1 MAEVGDTGK
10 ETGQIVRLYADFAT
24 VQLGERAVQ
33 CVIRGKLFRADP
45 PAVGDFVRVEQA
57 GGRYVVAEMMPRKS
71 ALVRRAAGTTVEK
84 QVMIANIDQVLVVF
98 AAARPDP
105 HLATLDRFL
114 VVVEANDLQVR
125 IVINKIDLADRE
137 QTMHSFRPYSQAGY
151 SVHYTSVKT
160 GEGLNDLREALKG
173 KELALIGPS
182 GVGKSSLLNSLYPGL
197 DLKIGHISEA
207 YGKGRHTTVGGFLI
221 RLPDSASVADTAGLR
236 EVGLWLVP
244 PDDLPDCFPEFRSHL
259 GKCRFS
265 DCVHIAEPGCAVRAA
280 VDRGEIDLSRYESY
294 VKLRAEATEL
304 WPTMVRPNL

>member
-1 MAEVGDTGK
+1 LAEAGGTGK

-24 VQLGERAVQ
+24 VQLGERAVE

-57 GGRYVVAEMMPRKS
+57 AGRYVVAELMPRKS

-84 QVMIANIDQVLVVF
+84 QVMIANIDQVVVVF

-114 VVVEANDLQVR
+114 VVVEANDLQAC
-125 IVINKIDLADRE
+125 IVINKLDLADHE
-137 QTMHSFRPYSQAGY
+137 QVEQLFRPYAQAGY
-151 SVHYTSVKT
+151 PLYYTSVKT
-160 GEGLNDLREALKG
+160 GEGLNELHESLKG
-173 KELALIGPS
+173 KESALIGPS

-197 DLKIGHISEA
+197 NLKIGHISEA
-207 YGKGRHTTVGGFLI
+207 YGKGRHTTVGGLLI
-221 RLPDSASVADTAGLR
+221 KLPDSASVADTAGLR

-244 PDDLPDCFPEFRSHL
+244 PDDLPHCFPEFRPHL

-265 DCVHIAEPGCAVRAA
+265 DCVHIAEPDCAVRAA
-280 VDRGEIDLSRYESY
+280 VERGEIEPSRYESY
-294 VKLRAEATEL
+294 VKLRAEATES
-304 WPTMVRPNL
+304 WPRW

>member
-1 MAEVGDTGK
+1 VGDRGK
-10 ETGQIVRLYADFAT
+10 ESGQIVQLYADFAT

-57 GGRYVVAEMMPRKS
+57 GGRYVVAEMLPRKS

-84 QVMIANIDQVLVVF
+84 QVMIANIDQVVVVF

-125 IVINKIDLADRE
+125 IVINKVDLAGRE
-137 QTMHSFRPYSQAGY
+137 QTMQLFRPYSQAGY
-151 SVHYTSVKT
+151 SMHYTSVKT
-160 GEGLNDLREALKG
+160 GDGLNDLREALKG
-173 KELALIGPS
+173 KESALIGPS
-182 GVGKSSLLNSLYPGL
+182 GVGKSSLLNALYPGL

-221 RLPDSASVADTAGLR
+221 KLPDGASVADTAGLR

-244 PDDLPDCFPEFRSHL
+244 PDDLPDCFPEFRPHV
-259 GKCRFS
+259 GECRFS
-265 DCVHIAEPGCAVRAA
+265 DCVHIAEPGCAIRAA
-280 VDRGEIDLSRYESY
+280 VERGEINLSRYESY
-294 VKLRAEATEL
+294 VKLRAEATES
-304 WPTMVRPNL
+304 WPRW

>member
-1 MAEVGDTGK
+1 LAEAGGTGK

-24 VQLGERAVQ
+24 VQLGERAVE

-57 GGRYVVAEMMPRKS
+57 GGRYVVAELMPRKS

-84 QVMIANIDQVLVVF
+84 QVMIANIDQVVIVF

-114 VVVEANDLQVR
+114 VVVEANDLQTC
-125 IVINKIDLADRE
+125 IVINKLDLAGHE
-137 QTMHSFRPYSQAGY
+137 QTEQLFRPYAQAGY
-151 SVHYTSVKT
+151 PIYYTSVKT

-173 KELALIGPS
+173 KESALIGPS
-182 GVGKSSLLNSLYPGL
+182 GVGKSSLLNALYPGL
-197 DLKIGHISEA
+197 NLKIGQISEA
-207 YGKGRHTTVGGFLI
+207 YGKGRHTTVGGLVI
-221 RLPDSASVADTAGLR
+221 KLPDSASVADTAGLR

-244 PDDLPDCFPEFRSHL
+244 PDDLPHCFPEFRPHL

-265 DCVHIAEPGCAVRAA
+265 DCVHIAEPDCAIRAA
-280 VDRGEIDLSRYESY
+280 VERGEIDPSRYESY
-294 VKLRAEATEL
+294 VKLRAEATES
-304 WPTMVRPNL
+304 WPRW